1 MENFSNE
8 HGDVFLIKTDRM
20 IDRGALMSRY
30 SRTASLDIRD
40 VYNREFLNNP
50 DRGKDFYRKI
60 FLEYGDESV
69 AELTT
74 AQLAVQNI
82 SNITAKF
89 IEESRVGLSYLEK
102 SSRYVRYDKKVNGKY
117 LFASAEKIGLVGK
130 NAQMYEDHCDFLFR
144 TYSEFYPVLSDLI
157 RKRNPINGFR
167 FPTREGKDVD
177 YDELDESEKE
187 AAVKSYENSV
197 RSAALD
203 EIRSLLPASTLT
215 NLGISGNGRAF
226 ISLIQRLKST
236 GIQECL
242 KLADDIYLELHRE
255 LPELI
260 DSVKSERSEKIV
272 DYVKQIN
279 GHYVPERRGGSDK
292 ATELRLIGCDSRDQS
307 LDRVVSMIL
316 YNQSGLYAEI
326 EKTVAKMPRSEKERI
341 ISMYSE
347 LRENRRFKP
356 GRAFETVNFSFEI
369 ITNFGAFRDL
379 QRHRFLGIIRKPLTA
394 EFGYEIPETIASSTD
409 LRNRFVDAME
419 KSIEIYRILEADR
432 SDTAQY
438 CVPYAFMYP
447 VVANANLREITYFS
461 ELRST
466 PQAHLDLRKIANL
479 MYMEVRRTHPE
490 LSRIIK
496 FVDSNS
502 YVLGRLKSEM
512 KKETRLREF
521 QNPDHQKGI

>member
-8 HGDVFLIKTDRM
+8 HGDVFLIKTQRM

-30 SRTASLDIRD
+30 SRTASLDIRE

-82 SNITAKF
+82 SNIATKF

-117 LFASAEKIGLVGK
+117 LFASAEKIGIDGK
-130 NAQMYEDHCDFLFR
+130 NGEIYEEHCQFLFR

-157 RKRNPINGFR
+157 RSKNPINGFR
-167 FPTREGKDVD
+167 FPTRDGKEVD
-177 YDELDESEKE
+177 YDMLDESGKE
-187 AAVKSYENSV
+187 AAVKSYESSV

-215 NLGISGNGRAF
+215 NLGISGNGRSF
-226 ISLIQRLKST
+226 ISLIQRLKSS
-236 GIQECL
+236 GIRECL
-242 KLADDIYLELHRE
+242 KLADDIYEELHRE

-260 DSVKSERSEKIV
+260 DSVKSERSEKLV
-272 DYVKQIN
+272 DYMVQIN
-279 GHYVPERRGGSDK
+279 GHYSPERRNSSNE
-292 ATELRLIGCDSRDQS
+292 ATHLKLISCDSRDQS

-316 YNQSGLYAEI
+316 YNQSGLYDEI
-326 EKTVAKMPRSEKERI
+326 ERTVARMPRPEKEKI
-341 ISMYSE
+341 ISMYSK

-356 GRAFETVNFSFEI
+356 GRAFETVNFSFEV

-394 EFGYEIPETIASSTD
+394 EFGYEIPETINSSPN
-409 LRNRFVDAME
+409 LRKSFVDAMQR
-419 KSIEIYRILEADR
+419 SIEVYRILAANSPE
-432 SDTAQY
+432 TAQY

-447 VVANANLREITYFS
+447 VVVNANLREITYFS

-479 MYMEVRRTHPE
+479 MYREVRRTHPE
-490 LSRIIK
+490 LSGIIK

-512 KKETRLREF
+512 RKETRLKEF
-521 QNPDHQKGI
+521 QNGDQQNGI

>member
-40 VYNREFLNNP
+40 VYSREFINNP

-74 AQLAVQNI
+74 AQVAIQNI
-82 SNITAKF
+82 SNIATKF
-89 IEESRVGLSYLEK
+89 IEEARVGLSYLEK

-117 LFASAEKIGLVGK
+117 LFASADKIGLDK
-130 NAQMYEDHCDFLFR
+130 KYSEMYEEHCEFLFR
-144 TYSEFYPVLSDLI
+144 TYAEFYPVLSDLI
-157 RKRNPINGFR
+157 RKKNPVSGFR
-167 FPTREGKDVD
+167 FPSGEGKDVD
-177 YDELDESEKE
+177 FDKLDETGKE
-187 AAVKSYENSV
+187 AALKSYESSV
-197 RSAALD
+197 RSATLD

-215 NLGISGNGRAF
+215 NLGISGNGRSF
-226 ISLIQRLKST
+226 ISLIQRLKGT
-236 GIQECL
+236 GIRECL
-242 KLADDIYLELHRE
+242 KLADDLYGELHSE

-260 DSVKSERSEKIV
+260 DSAQSERSGRLV
-272 DYVKQIN
+272 DYLVQIN
-279 GHYVPERRGGSDK
+279 GHYTPERRTSSSEV
-292 ATELRLIGCDSRDQS
+292 TNLRLIKCDGRDES

-316 YNQSGLYAEI
+316 YNQSGLYDEI
-326 EKTVAKMPRSEKERI
+326 ERNVAKMPRSEKENL
-341 ISMYSE
+341 ISTYSK

-356 GRAFETVNFSFEI
+356 GRAFEAVNFSFEI
-369 ITNFGAFRDL
+369 TTNFGAFRDL

-394 EFGYEIPETIASSTD
+394 EFGYEIPETINSSPD
-409 LRNRFVDAME
+409 LRERFVKAME
-419 KSIEIYRILEADR
+419 KSIEVYRVLAALNTDI
-432 SDTAQY
+432 AQY

-447 VVANANLREITYFS
+447 VIVNANLREITYFS

-479 MYMEVRRTHPE
+479 MYGEVRRTHPE
-490 LSRIIK
+490 LSGIIR
-496 FVDSNS
+496 FVDSNN
-502 YVLGRLKSEM
+502 YILGRLKSEM
-512 KKETRLREF
+512 KKEIRMKEF
-521 QNPDHQKGI
+521 QNHDEKNEI

>member
-8 HGDVFLIKTDRM
+8 HGDVFLIKIDRM
-20 IDRGALMSRY
+20 LDRGALMSRY

-82 SNITAKF
+82 SNIATKF
-89 IEESRVGLSYLEK
+89 IEEARVGLSYLEK

-117 LFASAEKIGLVGK
+117 LFATAKKIGIGSK
-130 NAQMYEDHCDFLFR
+130 NAKMYEEHCEFLFR

-157 RKRNPINGFR
+157 RKNNPVSGFR
-167 FPTREGKDVD
+167 FPSGDGRDVG
-177 YDELDESEKE
+177 YDMLDETGKE
-187 AAVKSYENSV
+187 AALKSYESSV
-197 RSAALD
+197 RSATLD

-215 NLGISGNGRAF
+215 NLGISGNGRSF

-236 GIQECL
+236 NNRECL
-242 KLADDIYLELHRE
+242 KLADDLYGELHSE

-260 DSVKSERSEKIV
+260 DSAQSERSGKLV
-272 DYVKQIN
+272 DYMAQIN
-279 GHYVPERRGGSDK
+279 GQYKPEKRVSSAEVTD
-292 ATELRLIGCDSRDQS
+292 LRLISCDSRDES

-316 YNQSGLYAEI
+316 YNQSGLYDEI
-326 EKTVAKMPRSEKERI
+326 ERNVAKMTRSEKENL
-341 ISMYSE
+341 ISMYSK

-369 ITNFGAFRDL
+369 MTNFGAFRDL

-394 EFGYEIPETIASSTD
+394 EFGYEIPETIDSSPE
-409 LRNRFVDAME
+409 LRKRFVEAME
-419 KSIEIYRILEADR
+419 KSIEVYRKLASDDA
-432 SDTAQY
+432 DTAQY

-447 VVANANLREITYFS
+447 VIVNTNLREITYFS

-466 PQAHLDLRKIANL
+466 PQAHLDLRKIADL
-479 MYMEVRRTHPE
+479 MYNEVRRTHPE
-490 LSRIIK
+490 LSGIIK

-512 KKETRLREF
+512 KKEIRLKEY
-521 QNPDHQKGI
+521 QNQDKKNEI